1 MQLSLFPAISQL
13 RNAIEI
19 PTTGKGFLLVL
30 SGAISKMAKDARRLL
45 LTLLIGGGAV
55 AGRAWMST
63 GTTRPLNRGHL
74 SWSSPTILQDASEGE
89 QETEEDFKRRMA
101 LVRSL
106 QKSYYRSTNFTRPA
120 VDPTTGII
128 TDLPLWRVGWTE
140 LPGRSNMLNVHEP
153 IYTNL

>member
-1 MQLSLFPAISQL
+1 M
-13 RNAIEI
+13 
-19 PTTGKGFLLVL
+19 T
-30 SGAISKMAKDARRLL
+30 KDARHFL
-45 LTLLIGGGAV
+45 LTLLIGVSAGG
-55 AGRAWMST
+55 GLAWMPTS
-63 GTTRPLNRGHL
+63 TTRPLNRGHL

-89 QETEEDFKRRMA
+89 QESEVDFKRRMA

-106 QKSYYRSTNFTRPA
+106 QMSYYGSTNFTRPT